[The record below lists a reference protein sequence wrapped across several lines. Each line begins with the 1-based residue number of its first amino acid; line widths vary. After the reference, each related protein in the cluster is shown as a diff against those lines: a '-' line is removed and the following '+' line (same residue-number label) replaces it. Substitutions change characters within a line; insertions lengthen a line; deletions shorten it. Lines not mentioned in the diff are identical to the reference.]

1 MKTEEEPEEG
11 QSRQQG
17 ERIGD
22 QQPWRRKNGTA
33 GVMGLLGQHQDQS
46 EVVKARPTPP
56 LLSTQRGQGIREDQ
70 NASEQQG
77 YQVLNKTGNSV
88 QLSLFIRLNKIACIE
103 VTPQRGVTG

>member
-1 MKTEEEPEEG
+1 MKMEEEPEEG

-22 QQPWRRKNGTA
+22 QQSWRRKNGTT

-56 LLSTQRGQGIREDQ
+56 LLSTQRGQGIREDR
-70 NASEQQG
+70 NASERQG

-88 QLSLFIRLNKIACIE
+88 QLSLFTRLNKIARIE